1 MAAGTIQNAELN
13 KKLSTERSEATMP
26 MINQYLV
33 NVPHK
38 FYKVTGVGDMYA
50 PKNASLQVENR
61 YQSACVIATYGT
73 SDLSAGSAR

>member
-1 MAAGTIQNAELN
+1 
-13 KKLSTERSEATMP
+13 

-50 PKNASLQVENR
+50 QKNASLQMDQR
-61 YQSACVIATYGT
+61 YQSARIIAAYSTR
-73 SDLSAGSAR
+73 DLPAGPR